1 MPKPMY
7 VWSGSAWVSV
17 ATEVESLATYATQSY
32 ADNSSNVA
40 SGLKPIVPSSVAI
53 GSGSSS
59 TSALGTVTFTGA
71 SSVSL
76 NGVFSSTYDN
86 YKILFNHSVSA
97 AAGIRMRLRV
107 SGADDTNNVYGTGMY
122 YRQQGGAGVGNLS
135 DGFTTSYALIND
147 TNSLKGDVSL
157 DLYNPFTA
165 NETRLNHQTNWQ
177 GYSPLQYYTNV
188 GGGVFTNT
196 TSFTG
201 FTIFSSSNNMTGTI
215 SVYGYK
221 K

>member
-32 ADNSSNVA
+32 ADNVANVA
-40 SGLKPIVPSSVAI
+40 AGLKPIVPSSVAI

-59 TSALGTVTFTGA
+59 ISTLGAVTFTGA

-76 NGVFSSTYDN
+76 NGVFTSAYNNYRILIDLTSAASPAFYSRLRKSGTDATTNYNFQGFYFENTTVSAFRSTSVAQWQLFDLSTDLHAITIDLFNPYVNAKTSAIVSDIKNTNSSPIFGGYANGHNTTDTYDGITFYPASST
-86 YKILFNHSVSA
+86 V
-97 AAGIRMRLRV
+97 
-107 SGADDTNNVYGTGMY
+107 TG
-122 YRQQGGAGVGNLS
+122 S
-135 DGFTTSYALIND
+135 
-147 TNSLKGDVSL
+147 
-157 DLYNPFTA
+157 
-165 NETRLNHQTNWQ
+165 
-177 GYSPLQYYTNV
+177 
-188 GGGVFTNT
+188 
-196 TSFTG
+196 
-201 FTIFSSSNNMTGTI
+201 I

>member
-17 ATEVESLATYATQSY
+17 ATEVESLANFATQSY
-32 ADNSSNVA
+32 ADNAANIA
-40 SGLKPIVPSSVAI
+40 AGLKPIVPSSVAI

-59 TSALGTVTFTGA
+59 VSTLGAVTFTSA

-76 NGVFSSTYDN
+76 NDVFSSTYQN
-86 YKILFNHSVSA
+86 YRIVLNTGDPASNQLFTM
-97 AAGIRMRLRV
+97 RMRV
-107 SGADDTNNVYGTGMY
+107 SGADNSNATYYRMNFGQGTGGATSLLGVTQTSFGLGY
-122 YRQQGGAGVGNLS
+122 AGGTSHFASAIDTFNPFDSTLRTSISGLGVGNNS
-135 DGFTTSYALIND
+135 SYNGITGWTINGWFD
-147 TNSLKGDVSL
+147 
-157 DLYNPFTA
+157 A
-165 NETRLNHQTNWQ
+165 
-177 GYSPLQYYTNV
+177 
-188 GGGVFTNT
+188 T

-201 FTIFSSSNNMTGTI
+201 FSLLFGANTTGTV